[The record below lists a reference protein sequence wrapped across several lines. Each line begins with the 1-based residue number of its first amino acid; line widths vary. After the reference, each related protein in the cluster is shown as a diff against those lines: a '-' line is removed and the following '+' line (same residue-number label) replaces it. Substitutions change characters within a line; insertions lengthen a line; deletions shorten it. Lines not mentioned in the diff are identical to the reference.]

1 MFQNGIKI
9 KFKKFFFSLVN
20 LTGKL
25 MVEKMRRKI
34 FFILFL
40 TTLILSESVEIK
52 ITSENQKNTEQVIIQ
67 RFLDYLRIKT
77 AHPDIDYSKTVSFLR
92 TQATRI
98 GLEFQ
103 VKEVKKKKKKKFNIS
118 SSLKI
123 NQL

>member
-1 MFQNGIKI
+1 
-9 KFKKFFFSLVN
+9 
-20 LTGKL
+20 
-25 MVEKMRRKI
+25 MVGKMRRKI

-40 TTLILSESVEIK
+40 TTLILSESVEVK
-52 ITSENQKNTEQVIIQ
+52 ITSENQKNTEEVIIQ

-103 VKEVKKKKKKKFNIS
+103 IKEVKKKKKKKFNLS